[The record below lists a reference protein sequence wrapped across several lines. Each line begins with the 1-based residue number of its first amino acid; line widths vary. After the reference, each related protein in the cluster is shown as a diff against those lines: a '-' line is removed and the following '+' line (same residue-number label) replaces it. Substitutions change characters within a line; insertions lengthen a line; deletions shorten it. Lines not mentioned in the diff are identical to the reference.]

1 MSLKVYH
8 QGQSIALKLDSH
20 RQKNFLSFALMI
32 ALQK

>member
-1 MSLKVYH
+1 MSLKAYH

-20 RQKNFLSFALMI
+20 RQKIFLSLALMI

>member
-1 MSLKVYH
+1 MSLKAYH

-20 RQKNFLSFALMI
+20 RQKIFLSFALMI